1 MRAWL
6 TYLPSLSYQY
16 KYLAEVPRIL
26 YLFLPDVTYGG
37 NRYAIFSD
45 QFLSDPV
52 YLEEPALLMEI
63 RWRWLKIG
71 CRMWRWNKLK
81 VT

>member
-1 MRAWL
+1 MWRN
-6 TYLPSLSYQY
+6 
-16 KYLAEVPRIL
+16 
-26 YLFLPDVTYGG
+26 GG
-37 NRYAIFSD
+37 SRYAIFGG

-52 YLEEPALLMEI
+52 YLEEPVLLTEI